1 MIKPLINPRFAR
13 RRKIIDVVMRTIFHG
28 AAIIAALMVVFIF
41 YFVFARGVQV
51 FLPGYEGQ
59 QSLGAFLSGLRWR
72 PDMNPPAYGVLF
84 MVINTLIT
92 ALGATVIAFPLS
104 VLTSLFIVKV
114 APPQVRNFFTTVVE
128 LLAAVPSIVYGVF
141 AAGTITTL
149 VSHLASRFGQTT
161 YGGSSLLSVILL
173 LAIMIFPTMTSMSM
187 VALAAVDR
195 NLELGSL
202 ALGASR
208 METNFKVVL
217 ASAKSG
223 IFSGLILGIGR
234 AFGEAT
240 AVSVVA
246 GNKLFGP
253 TLNLFDTTRT
263 LTTTMLSGLSETSGV
278 DYDIRFSIG
287 ILLMLVILLTNVVL
301 RVVKRKIVG
310 DKR

>member
-1 MIKPLINPRFAR
+1 MIKPLINHRFAR
-13 RRKIIDVVMRTIFHG
+13 RRKIIDVVMRTIFHS

-59 QSLGAFLSGLRWR
+59 QCLGAFLSGLRWR
-72 PDMNPPAYGVLF
+72 PDINPPLYGVLF

-114 APPQVRNFFTTVVE
+114 APPQVRNFFMTVVE

-149 VSHLASRFGQTT
+149 VSQLASRFGQTT

-240 AVSVVA
+240 AVSMVA

-301 RVVKRKIVG
+301 RFVKRKIVG
-310 DKR
+310 GKR